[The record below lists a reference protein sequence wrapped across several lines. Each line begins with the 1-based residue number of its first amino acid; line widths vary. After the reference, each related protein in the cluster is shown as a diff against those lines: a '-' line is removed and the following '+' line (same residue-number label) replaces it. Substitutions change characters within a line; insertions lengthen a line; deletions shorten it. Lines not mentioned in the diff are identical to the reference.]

1 MLAKVGTEKK
11 CEVHFEKSIF
21 DVDFDFE
28 LNMVGFHVE
37 FTYEF
42 PIVRFG
48 GVLGGID
55 EMSGITSIK
64 TVRRARDSLICGNS
78 LA

>member
-11 CEVHFEKSIF
+11 CEVHFEKSAF

-42 PIVRFG
+42 PIVIFG
-48 GVLGGID
+48 GILGKVD
-55 EMSGITSIK
+55 EMSEITSIK
-64 TVRRARDSLICGNS
+64 TLRRARDSLIRGNS